1 MERNS
6 RLFSPEVSG
15 HFPAFRYN
23 IFLFKEK
30 KKNISSPIR
39 AREFSIFLRETFFLV
54 HLEKKYRM
62 QFSERRNTT
71 RWIIIA
77 VSFIIISLI
86 LWNTYAFFQ
95 IFKNEERQKMEVWA
109 EAQKNLEMANENTE
123 VELPLKVL
131 SYNSTI
137 PLILTSSND
146 TIIDGRNIDPEL
158 LKDSLQVKKLLKQFK
173 NENEPIK
180 ISYDE
185 NDYRLLYY
193 GNSSLLN
200 KLKYYPLALVSII
213 VLFGGLVYNFY
224 KSTKMA
230 TQNKLWA
237 GMAKETAHQIG
248 TPLSSLIGWLEIMKA
263 DNVDET
269 TVSEIEKDIVRLQ
282 TITDRFSKIGS
293 EPILQK
299 VNIIK
304 ETEESFDYLKS
315 RFSKQVEF
323 SFKAPTY
330 PIEINLNSALHSWT
344 IENLVKN
351 AIDAMKGRG
360 KLNVLILE
368 DARFVKIRVSDTG
381 KGIPKK
387 QYRQIFEPGFTT
399 KKRGWGLGLSL
410 TKRIV
415 EEYHSGKIR
424 VLTSEVGKGTC
435 IQVSFKKL
443 D

>member
-1 MERNS
+1 
-6 RLFSPEVSG
+6 
-15 HFPAFRYN
+15 
-23 IFLFKEK
+23 
-30 KKNISSPIR
+30 
-39 AREFSIFLRETFFLV
+39 
-54 HLEKKYRM
+54 M

-344 IENLVKN
+344 IVNLVKN